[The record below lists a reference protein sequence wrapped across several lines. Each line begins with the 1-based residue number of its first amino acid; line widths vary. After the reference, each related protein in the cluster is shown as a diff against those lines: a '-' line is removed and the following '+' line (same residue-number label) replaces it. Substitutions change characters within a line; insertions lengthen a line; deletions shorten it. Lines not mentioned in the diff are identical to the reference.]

1 MYNVRRC
8 YLTPEIKYVS
18 ETKYLKHQQNIEG
31 IAVLE
36 CENVNI
42 F

>member
-1 MYNVRRC
+1 MYADGIWDLKIN
-8 YLTPEIKYVS
+8 VS
-18 ETKYLKHQQNIEG
+18 ETKYLKNQQNIEG

-36 CENVNI
+36 CENMKM